1 MEGMD
6 EQKKEEEVKDEVGG
20 AGECEEEPACVQAGR
35 RSPRLDRGRSQEKK
49 AKRAAGVR
57 FKSCASLEGWPG
69 EISYT
74 HTPDMSEVTPADK
87 RLLRQD
93 YVPGVSIRTVTDTA
107 HPACGQNGLYAT
119 ITFGVGDV
127 LGEYTGKVMPGH
139 WGGEYVTRLWN
150 TGANSDYYRPGVDAQ
165 KMGNEL
171 RMINDYRS
179 VPGATGPNCKFSRA
193 AIRGFRAALIVAIL
207 PIAPNEEF
215 LLDYGEVYWRQELME
230 ADCLPPGSPG
240 DGSSGVKEAGV
251 SAVLPS
257 DLEALENDLREM
269 VSQATEGND

>member
-1 MEGMD
+1 MDVGPKMEPAEAGQGCAPSD
-6 EQKKEEEVKDEVGG
+6 EGEGGEEQK
-20 AGECEEEPACVQAGR
+20 CVQAGR

-49 AKRAAGVR
+49 AKRAVR
-57 FKSCASLEGWPG
+57 FKSCVLEGWPSDL
-69 EISYT
+69 SYT
-74 HTPDMSEVTPADK
+74 HTPDMSEVSPADK

-93 YVPGVSIRTVTDTA
+93 NLPGVSIRRVTDTA
-107 HPACGQNGLYAT
+107 HPACGQNALYAT
-119 ITFGVGDV
+119 INFGVGDV

-165 KMGNEL
+165 HMGNEL
-171 RMINDYRS
+171 RMINDHRG

-193 AIRGFRAALIVAIL
+193 AIRGFRAALIVAIK

-230 ADCLPPGSPG
+230 G
-240 DGSSGVKEAGV
+240 DAATAIPE
-251 SAVLPS
+251 S
-257 DLEALENDLREM
+257 DLDALENDLREM
-269 VSQATEGND
+269 VAQATEGDD